1 MQIISKVNAVL
12 AKPYVKPALLVL
24 VVLVIALIVK
34 NGQSAEMEIEAPAFN
49 PLVNVTSA
57 ANFVSSDSLS
67 LIGTARAFTEAKIT
81 AETGGRVT
89 SVNTTLGSAVAAG
102 QVIATIENASEQATL
117 LQAQGAYEAALASA
131 AQSNVGVSEAGNNL
145 TAAQNNVISTYK
157 SAYNT
162 SNAIVTG
169 TIDPF
174 FANPLSAIP
183 GLRLSGRGYTQALN
197 SGRVELQTTLPAWR
211 DKSLSVSTS
220 ANLPALIA
228 EARTYTTS
236 ILEMVDMFIAALQA
250 QGSQDRYS
258 DAEIQTFLTNFNAAR
273 ANLSQTLTSLNTT
286 EAGLVSAEE
295 AKKRADISGSSNT
308 AVSSADAQ
316 VKQALGSLRAAQ
328 ANYAKTI
335 LRSPIAGTVNS
346 LNIKSGD
353 YISSFTEAAVVAN
366 NDALEIVS
374 YVGDTERDTLTVGD
388 AVVINGSFEG
398 TITQISPAVD
408 AATRKTEIRIAVENQ
423 NIKNGDTVKISRKQ
437 DADIVTVVTEIR
449 VPLTAVKF
457 EIKDGFVFTIEDG
470 VLKSRAVTLGRV
482 NANSVVITSG
492 LEADQE
498 FVVDVRGLFDG
509 QEVEVKR

>member
-1 MQIISKVNAVL
+1 MKAVL
-12 AKPYVKPALLVL
+12 AKPYVKPVLAVL
-24 VVLVIALIVK
+24 VVLIIALIVK
-34 NGQSAEMEIEAPAFN
+34 NGQSAEVEVAAEGIN
-49 PLVNVTSA
+49 PLVSVTSA

-67 LIGTARAFTEAKIT
+67 LIGTVRAFTEAKIT
-81 AETGGRVT
+81 AEIGGRVT
-89 SVNTTLGSAVAAG
+89 SVNTELGGTVGAG
-102 QVIATIENASEQATL
+102 QVIATIENASEQASL

-131 AQSNVGVSEAGNNL
+131 AQSNVGVSEADNNL

-162 SNAIVTG
+162 SNGIVTG

-174 FANPLSAIP
+174 FANPLSSVP
-183 GLRLSGRGYTQALN
+183 GLRLSGRGYTDALN
-197 SGRVELQTTLPAWR
+197 SGRIELQSTLPAWR

-236 ILEMVDMFIAALQA
+236 VLEMVDMFIAVLQE

-273 ANLSQTLTSLNTT
+273 ASLSQTLTSLNTT
-286 EAGLVSAEE
+286 EAALVSAEE
-295 AKKRADISGSSNT
+295 AKKRADISGTSG

-353 YISSFTEAAVVAN
+353 YISAFTEAAVVAN
-366 NDALEIVS
+366 NDALEIVT
-374 YVGDTERDTLTVGD
+374 YIGDNERDTLAVGD
-388 AVVINGSFEG
+388 VVVIDGSFEG

-408 AATRKTEIRIAVENQ
+408 AATRKTEVRIAAENQ

-437 DADIVTVVTEIR
+437 NADTVTVVSEIR

-457 EIKDGFVFTIEDG
+457 EIEDGFVFTVENG
-470 VLKSRAVTLGRV
+470 VLKAQAVTLGRV

-492 LEADQE
+492 LDADQE
-498 FVVDVRGLFDG
+498 FVVDARGLFDG
-509 QEVEVKR
+509 QEVEVKN